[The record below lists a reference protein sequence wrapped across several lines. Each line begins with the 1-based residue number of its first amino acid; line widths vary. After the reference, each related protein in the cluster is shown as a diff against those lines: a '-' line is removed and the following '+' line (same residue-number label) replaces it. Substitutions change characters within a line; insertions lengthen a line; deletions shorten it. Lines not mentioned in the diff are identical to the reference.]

1 MKEKD
6 SNLIRASRTLDEN
19 GKVII
24 SSLPDTTI
32 IRCREITKGIKDSAS
47 LKKFG
52 SDLIDSSNECTSS
65 LLEINKLDKAGD
77 AGKYIKDLV
86 DVIRK
91 NDLKNPDNLTGWRK
105 IVAKLPIIGTSAV
118 LSADKI
124 MDRYESSKGIV
135 SKIMDKVK
143 DMEIDLGRDMNTLT
157 LMEERA
163 KDLSEYYGI
172 HVVALAVLQE
182 DEKQELLRLQKENEE
197 NPGTHSVDEL
207 EAKREF
213 IEKIDR
219 HGFDLFMAGQKT
231 HNLDLPQIKLMKK
244 NNERL
249 RENAEQIYRVIIP
262 NWEMSI
268 AIAIMNNKQKAILD
282 TQRLMKDVNNKLTE
296 SNAKLMKTTS
306 SQILVEGSRS
316 VIDVSSY
323 RKAMDDVFSALTET
337 TQKLAALKEQRDND
351 RRDIMRIGE
360 EISKKMESLRQEA
373 DKLTISDNFTPK
385 ALI

>member
-19 GKVII
+19 GKIII

-65 LLEINKLDKAGD
+65 LLEMNKLDKAGD

-91 NDLKNPDNLTGWRK
+91 NDLKDPDNLTGWRK

-337 TQKLAALKEQRDND
+337 TQKLAALKEQRE
-351 RRDIMRIGE
+351 ITIE
-360 EISKKMESLRQEA
+360 EIL
-373 DKLTISDNFTPK
+373 
-385 ALI
+385 

>member
-6 SNLIRASRTLDEN
+6 SNLIRASRTIGEN
-19 GKVII
+19 GKVIV

-32 IRCREITKGIKDSAS
+32 TRCREITKGIKDSES

-52 SDLIDSSNECTSS
+52 SDLVDTCNECTNA
-65 LLEINKLDKAGD
+65 LLELNKLDKAGD

-91 NDLKNPDNLTGWRK
+91 NDLRDPDNLTGWRK

-124 MDRYESSKGIV
+124 LDRYESSKGII
-135 SKIMDKVK
+135 SKIVNKVR

-157 LMEERA
+157 LMEERV

-172 HVVALAVLQE
+172 HVVALAVLME
-182 DEKQELLRLQKENEE
+182 DEKQELIRLQKENEQ
-197 NPGTHSVDEL
+197 NPGTHSIDEL

-268 AIAIMNNKQKAILD
+268 AIAIMNNKQKTILD
-282 TQRLMKDVNNKLTE
+282 TQKLMKDVNNKLTE
-296 SNAKLMKTTS
+296 SNARLMKTTS
-306 SQILVEGSRS
+306 SQILIEGSRS
-316 VIDVSSY
+316 VIDVESY
-323 RKAMDDVFSALTET
+323 RKAMDDIFSALTET

-351 RRDIMRIGE
+351 RRDIMKIGE
-360 EISKKMESLRQEA
+360 EMSKKMESLRQEA